1 MEGPLNKT
9 IKNAH
14 LSGVA
19 FGYSQAGRILFMG
32 LIFYLGTLSVQYFG
46 YDFERVYLS
55 INVIIWAQMGAGM
68 SMSNIPSIQRAK
80 ASAKTVFEVMD
91 EKSELDVREG
101 SLAPIQEVKH
111 GEIKFVNVN
120 FSYPSRAQKVLDNL
134 NMSIPATFKIA
145 LVGGSGC
152 GKSTITNLLLRFY
165 NIQSGQILIDGE
177 DITKYNVQNLRRQI
191 GFVMQEPILF
201 NQSIKD
207 NILYGEPGASN
218 EDIRRVCEQA
228 NAL

>member
-1 MEGPLNKT
+1 
-9 IKNAH
+9 
-14 LSGVA
+14 
-19 FGYSQAGRILFMG
+19 MG
-32 LIFYLGTLSVQYFG
+32 
-46 YDFERVYLS
+46 
-55 INVIIWAQMGAGM
+55 GAGM

-101 SLAPIQEVKH
+101 HLAPIQEVKH
-111 GEIKFVNVN
+111 GEIKFVDVN

-134 NMSIPATFKIA
+134 SMSIPATFKIA

-177 DITKYNVQNLRRQI
+177 DITKYNV
-191 GFVMQEPILF
+191 
-201 NQSIKD
+201 
-207 NILYGEPGASN
+207 
-218 EDIRRVCEQA
+218 
-228 NAL
+228 